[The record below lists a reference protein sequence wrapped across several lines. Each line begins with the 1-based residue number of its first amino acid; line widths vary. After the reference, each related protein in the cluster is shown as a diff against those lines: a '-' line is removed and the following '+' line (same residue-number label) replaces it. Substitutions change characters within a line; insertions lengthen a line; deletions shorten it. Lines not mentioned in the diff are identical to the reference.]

1 VGIPDIERFIVAHM
15 LLCHKLHCNH
25 KHHRHRAHSIRFTF
39 NSIFSGDNMQA
50 TLVLGKSPI
59 TVIGSPVLSDGV
71 TPSLATLSSTSYV
84 SSDPTVFTVAAD
96 PATPNGAI
104 ITAVGVGAATLTE
117 TATATEPDGTTTE
130 TIQGVATITV
140 TSGSSAPG
148 VAASLVFTFGVQ
160 S

>member
-1 VGIPDIERFIVAHM
+1 
-15 LLCHKLHCNH
+15 
-25 KHHRHRAHSIRFTF
+25 
-39 NSIFSGDNMQA
+39 MQA

-59 TVIGSPVLSDGV
+59 SVIGSPVLSDGV

-84 SSDPTVFTVAAD
+84 SSDPTVFTVATD
-96 PATPNGAI
+96 PSTTNGAI
-104 ITAVGVGAATLTE
+104 ITAVGVGSATLTE

-140 TSGSSAPG
+140 NSAPPPPPLP
-148 VAASLVFTFGVQ
+148 AAGLVFTFGVQ